1 MALLG
6 RRQQDEERE
15 GDAVRLN
22 LDDLAC
28 PTCGRDLPP
37 WVDRCPDD
45 DTPAAPRAELQ
56 DAALPD
62 IPAHLLEGLEDEAAT
77 GDEAA
82 TSTDGGADEGAGTD
96 EGA

>member
-1 MALLG
+1 MGLLG

-45 DTPAAPRAELQ
+45 DTPAVPRAELQ
-56 DAALPD
+56 DTALPD
-62 IPAHLLEGLEDEAAT
+62 IPAHLLEGLEDEAAPV
-77 GDEAA
+77 DEAA
-82 TSTDGGADEGAGTD
+82 AGSDGGTD
-96 EGA
+96 EGDGTDDDA